1 MSLSKNKSRAAVSRQ
16 LEKLSR
22 SDVFR
27 DSERLLDFLRFIV
40 EETIGGRGP
49 SLKEA
54 VIGNAV
60 YGRDP
65 PYDPRIDS
73 TVRVEARRLRRKLE
87 EYYAGEG
94 EADPVKISLPIGTY
108 IPVFTEQTGD
118 AGRASEKK
126 AASGIFEKGTGAAIA
141 IMPFRALTRAP
152 DDENFADGLTDELAF
167 ALGRAPGLRIA
178 ARGITLQ
185 YKDKGYSP
193 AQLATELKV
202 DAVLHGTIRSDH
214 ETLRVTIEASDPA
227 GFIVWSDR
235 FDAPNTERLR
245 LQEAISTT
253 ILSRVRFDSSHMRA
267 AKIGPGPVALENN
280 ARIYRA
286 RQLLDQQTP
295 ATIREALALF
305 KQVGQSAP
313 DYARGHTGIADCYC
327 DLFRLGLVDER
338 VALQEARSAASH
350 ALAIDPESVE
360 AHTAL
365 ATIASWLD
373 WNRQAAEAGFERA
386 LALGENARA
395 SRIYGVLLTIMER
408 HNQAERLFR
417 EAREI
422 EPFSAAQDVAEALS
436 HYQSRRYHLLIDP
449 KNEPWRRRQ
458 PPLEALVYTALS
470 HIFGGTPEAA
480 KAFLPDIEREQFKY
494 PDLVFIGAEIEALLG
509 KPDRAARLLAAGPDN
524 ASHFAR
530 ASLAAALND
539 ENQALSAIKAAIDN
553 RELSRAWF
561 RTDARFDRLRSSD
574 TFLAQ
579 IERLAPLQDGAE
591 TRS

>member
-1 MSLSKNKSRAAVSRQ
+1 MSLSKNKSRSAVGRQ

-22 SDVFR
+22 SDVFGG
-27 DSERLLDFLRFIV
+27 SERLLDFLRFIV
-40 EETIGGRGP
+40 QETLDGRGP

-54 VIGNAV
+54 AIGNAV
-60 YGRDP
+60 YSRDP

-94 EADPVKISLPIGTY
+94 EADPVRINLPIGSY
-108 IPVFTEQTGD
+108 IPVFTESTGG
-118 AGRASEKK
+118 AGRTPEKK
-126 AASGIFEKGTGAAIA
+126 AVGSIFEKGSGAAVA
-141 IMPFRALTRAP
+141 IMPFRALTRAAE
-152 DDENFADGLTDELAF
+152 DDNFADGLADELAF

-214 ETLRVTIEASDPA
+214 ETLRVTIEASDPT
-227 GFIVWSDR
+227 GFVVWSDR
-235 FDAPNTERLR
+235 FDAPNAERLR
-245 LQEAISTT
+245 LQEAISST
-253 ILSRVRFDSSHMRA
+253 ILSRIRFDSSHMRA
-267 AKIGPGPVALENN
+267 AKIRPGPVALENN

-295 ATIREALALF
+295 TAIREALGLF
-305 KQVGQSAP
+305 RQVGQSAH

-327 DLFRLGLVDER
+327 DLFRLGLIEEK
-338 VALQEARSAASH
+338 VALHEARSAAKR
-350 ALAIDPESVE
+350 ALEIDPDSVE
-360 AHTAL
+360 AHAAL
-365 ATIASWLD
+365 ATIASWLEWD
-373 WNRQAAEAGFERA
+373 RQAAVAGFEHA
-386 LALGENARA
+386 LSLGENARA

-408 HNQAERLFR
+408 RSQAERLFR

-422 EPFSAAQDVAEALS
+422 EPFSAAQDIAEALS
-436 HYQSRRYHLLIDP
+436 HYQSRRYQLLIDP
-449 KNEPWRRRQ
+449 QHGPWRHRR
-458 PPLEALVYTALS
+458 PSVEALVYTALA
-470 HIFGGTPEAA
+470 HVFGGSPESARA
-480 KAFLPDIEREQFKY
+480 LLADIEREESKY

-509 KPDRAARLLAAGPDN
+509 KPDRASDLLKKGHGN

-539 ENQALSAIKAAIDN
+539 EALVLNAVEAAIN
-553 RELSRAWF
+553 RRELSRAWF
-561 RTDARFDRLRSSD
+561 RTDARFDQMRSSSK
-574 TFLAQ
+574 FLAQ
-579 IERLAPLQDGAE
+579 MDRLAPSHAAL
-591 TRS
+591 